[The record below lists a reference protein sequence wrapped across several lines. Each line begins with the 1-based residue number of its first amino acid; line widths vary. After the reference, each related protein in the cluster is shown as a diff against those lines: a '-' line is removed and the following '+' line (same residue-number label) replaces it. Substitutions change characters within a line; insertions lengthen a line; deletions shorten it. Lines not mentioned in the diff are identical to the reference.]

1 MPADARTRRRRHRL
15 RLKIAGA
22 IERAIFVRR
31 PIVLALFALATAFF
45 LWSASRLRIDA
56 GFTKLLPTRHPY
68 IQTYLEHQAEFG
80 GANRVLVAVAAREGD
95 IFTPEFFDAL
105 KRVTDEVFFLPGVDR
120 SRVSSLFTPNV
131 RYTEVVEDGI
141 AAGNVIP
148 DDFEPTPAGLDAVR
162 RNVLKAGIVGRLVA
176 NDFSAALVTAELLEI
191 DPTTGERLD
200 LIAVARLLEEK
211 IREPFEN
218 APDSAVTVH
227 VLGFAKV
234 MGDIAA
240 GTRRVLAFFAF
251 AFLITG
257 ALVAI
262 YAQSLRIAGIV
273 LGVALV
279 AVIWQLGMIPLLGF
293 GMDPMSILVPF
304 LIFAI
309 AVSHA
314 VQMVSANRAEVFEG
328 FDSRVAARRAFR
340 RLIVP
345 GGAALATDV
354 IGFVTILVIAIRV
367 IREIAISASLGVATL
382 LLTNL
387 VLLPIVLSYFH
398 YDTKYRGRL
407 YRSSVRLSRVWNRLS
422 RVAEPR
428 PAAIVV
434 GVAALL
440 FVFGFWKARDVRV
453 GDLHRGVPEL
463 RAESRYNQDTA
474 VVTSKF
480 SIGVDILNVI
490 AETHPDGCVD
500 YGVMATIDEFAWR
513 MANVPGV
520 QSTISLA
527 GVAKMLNAGWN
538 EGSPKWRVLPR
549 NESVLT
555 QSVAYVPTAT
565 GLLDSD
571 CSVMPVMLFTADHK
585 AATIDR
591 IVAAAHEFEAEHGN
605 PDVTFRLATGN
616 VGVMAATN
624 QAVSAAQFPMLA
636 WVFGAVIVFCLLS
649 FRSIR
654 ATLCIL
660 LPLVLVSFLA
670 YALMAMLEI
679 GLKVGTLPVVALGVG
694 IGVDYAIYV
703 FSRFRALHGPG
714 RTLREAYNETLSIT
728 GAGVLFTGTTLG
740 IAVAT
745 WIFSPL
751 KFQADMGVLL
761 FFLFVANM
769 AGALFLLPAL
779 ARFLIGEPKSEA
791 ASG

>member
-1 MPADARTRRRRHRL
+1 
-15 RLKIAGA
+15 
-22 IERAIFVRR
+22 
-31 PIVLALFALATAFF
+31 
-45 LWSASRLRIDA
+45 
-56 GFTKLLPTRHPY
+56 
-68 IQTYLEHQAEFG
+68 
-80 GANRVLVAVAAREGD
+80 
-95 IFTPEFFDAL
+95 
-105 KRVTDEVFFLPGVDR
+105 
-120 SRVSSLFTPNV
+120 
-131 RYTEVVEDGI
+131 
-141 AAGNVIP
+141 
-148 DDFEPTPAGLDAVR
+148 
-162 RNVLKAGIVGRLVA
+162 
-176 NDFSAALVTAELLEI
+176 
-191 DPTTGERLD
+191 
-200 LIAVARLLEEK
+200 
-211 IREPFEN
+211 
-218 APDSAVTVH
+218 
-227 VLGFAKV
+227 
-234 MGDIAA
+234 
-240 GTRRVLAFFAF
+240 
-251 AFLITG
+251 
-257 ALVAI
+257 
-262 YAQSLRIAGIV
+262 
-273 LGVALV
+273 
-279 AVIWQLGMIPLLGF
+279 
-293 GMDPMSILVPF
+293 
-304 LIFAI
+304 
-309 AVSHA
+309 
-314 VQMVSANRAEVFEG
+314 MVSANRAEVFEG

-434 GVAALL
+434 GIAAVL